1 MKKLVLVLTM
11 LVSMVAQ
18 ADFIESG
25 SLYGLSKRHTN
36 MVNNGG
42 DIYLDLE
49 INQEQGFI
57 HDYDYIEN
65 LMDNLYDPDEYKIN
79 KMANGKKGLEQVV
92 SFLDPHNEPYFCY
105 PLMEDYDV
113 YADGDECEKSLRKLL
128 GDAVTQAD
136 SVYIVEE
143 SGNYY
148 GDYFFMK
155 LFLIDYDTKEV
166 AIVHFP
172 IFHEI

>member
-1 MKKLVLVLTM
+1 MKKLVLILTI
-11 LVSMVAQ
+11 LVSTGAQ

-25 SLYGLSKRHTN
+25 YLYGLSKRHAK

-49 INQEQGFI
+49 INQEKGFI
-57 HDYDYIEN
+57 QDYDYIEN
-65 LMDNLYDPDEYKIN
+65 LMDNLYDPDEYKIH
-79 KMANGKKGLEQVV
+79 KMKNGKKGLEQVV
-92 SFLDPHNEPYFCY
+92 SFLDPQAEPYLCY
-105 PLMEDYDV
+105 PLMEDYDAYV
-113 YADGDECEKSLRKLL
+113 DGDECEKNLRKLL
-128 GDAVTQAD
+128 GDAVENAD
-136 SVYIVEE
+136 SVHLVEE

-148 GDYFFMK
+148 GDYYFMK